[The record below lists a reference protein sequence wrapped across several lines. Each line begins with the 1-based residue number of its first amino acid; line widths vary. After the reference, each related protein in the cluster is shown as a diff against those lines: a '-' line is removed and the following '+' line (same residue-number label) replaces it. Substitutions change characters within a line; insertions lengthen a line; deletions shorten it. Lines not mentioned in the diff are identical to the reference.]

1 MKRGE
6 VVTTVL
12 MTIAAAIFIET
23 GVARLPTDNR
33 PMFVHAPV
41 VVYSDRMF
49 KPFVVMA
56 EKALPRAPEMVPW
69 RKVAT
74 RAPGNK
80 GLPVSL
86 TQYCLKGTTR
96 RDHCVREGIVAAD
109 PRVFP
114 LARYVEVFVGKKYL
128 GKFLV
133 DDTGSN
139 VKGATLDIWTP
150 SCSDARRFGRQNG
163 LAMLVVKPER

>member
-6 VVTTVL
+6 VVSTILMTVL
-12 MTIAAAIFIET
+12 AATFIKT
-23 GVARLPTDNR
+23 GVARLPMDGR
-33 PMFVHAPV
+33 PMFVHPPV
-41 VVYSDRMF
+41 VVYSERMF
-49 KPFVVMA
+49 APLIVRA
-56 EKALPRAPEMVPW
+56 EKALPKTPDTLPW
-69 RKVAT
+69 RKVAS
-74 RAPGNK
+74 RAPANK
-80 GLPVSL
+80 GLAVSL

-96 RDHCVREGIVAAD
+96 RDHWVREGIVAAD

-114 LARYVEVFVGKKYL
+114 LARYVEVFIGKHYL

-150 SCSDARRFGRQNG
+150 SCSDARRFGRQSG